1 MEKNDL
7 IESID
12 YKDYK
17 INVYQDMD
25 YHSPELYDGDD
36 KDLFLTAYHR
46 DFSVDS
52 KIISKSECVALATCD
67 YDGDDDLKTRCQEL
81 KKQYHY
87 FDLEAYIHSGVVL
100 ALSYEGNFV
109 DRKWDV
115 SQLGMVF
122 ASKKEFKTR
131 DKARQAALSLIET
144 WNDDLSGNVHGYMIE
159 NKNGNEF
166 GGCWGFYGDYQKSG
180 LIESAEAEIKDDI
193 IKVKAEEKAK
203 IDNYNNLLALFAGQ
217 KNELTAY
224 LDKYFTDE
232 KFKLDIIR
240 NFLSIKSIITKKI

>member
-1 MEKNDL
+1 MNKDNL
-7 IESID
+7 TESID
-12 YKDYK
+12 YENYK
-17 INVYQDMD
+17 INIYQDTHYNCQID
-25 YHSPELYDGDD
+25 TADP
-36 KDLFLTAYHR
+36 DLFLTAYHR
-46 DFSVDS
+46 SFEVNP
-52 KIISKSECVALATCD
+52 KELITKAECMAIATGD
-67 YDGDDDLKTRCQEL
+67 YEGDDDLKTRCQEI

-87 FDLEAYIHSGVVL
+87 FGLKAYIHSGVRL

-109 DRKWDV
+109 DRRWDV

-131 DKARQAALSLIET
+131 EDAKKAALGLIET
-144 WNDDLSGNVHGYMIE
+144 WNDDLSGNIYGYMIE
-159 NKNGNEF
+159 NKVGEEF

-180 LIESAEAEIKDDI
+180 LIKSAKAEVRDDI
-193 IKVKAEEKAK
+193 ITVKAEEKAK

-240 NFLSIKSIITKKI
+240 NFISIKAIITKKI